1 MLLRG
6 LLNLRISLCSAEVRQ
21 LHHITRVS
29 LLKHIEYLRMKEQFS
44 FTRKPLGPVD
54 SCCSFILGEGLLVN
68 QQILFLD
75 ALSLRNTSGKS
86 MNHIKELKRTKILKS
101 GGFTLQSDKLL
112 LQQYERLLRK
122 AEVEEAALKVELFSE
137 EKTDIITCSS
147 RREKWFLLKR
157 QLVGFWLLQEL
168 SDGDRRLPTEVYAR
182 LATLLFSGNFS
193 KEDDA
198 VILAWVEEHGA
209 TKWSHL
215 AQRLGRCYPKAGDGV
230 RQRHGQ
236 LVRQLQGRK
245 TGAFSDEEVARL
257 THLVLKQNRNITE
270 KCQSSVID
278 WDVIADAM
286 KRSSASVN
294 KLYNTVVL
302 PTLKRHQADTLE
314 VDVRG
319 DLLRKLKEKG
329 SNYYIEINFQ
339 ELAEMPEFRGHTGRS
354 LGILYERIL
363 KSVARNSMKSSR
375 EITVDQ
381 VLEYWATSKRQ
392 LKPISLKRRE
402 EIIVSTFEKAMGG
415 LPAAILEQNKDKLKP
430 KSQDQKR
437 KSRGDI
443 E

>member
-1 MLLRG
+1 M
-6 LLNLRISLCSAEVRQ
+6 
-21 LHHITRVS
+21 
-29 LLKHIEYLRMKEQFS
+29 
-44 FTRKPLGPVD
+44 
-54 SCCSFILGEGLLVN
+54 
-68 QQILFLD
+68 
-75 ALSLRNTSGKS
+75 
-86 MNHIKELKRTKILKS
+86 
-101 GGFTLQSDKLL
+101 
-112 LQQYERLLRK
+112 
-122 AEVEEAALKVELFSE
+122 
-137 EKTDIITCSS
+137 
-147 RREKWFLLKR
+147 
-157 QLVGFWLLQEL
+157 
-168 SDGDRRLPTEVYAR
+168 
-182 LATLLFSGNFS
+182 
-193 KEDDA
+193 
-198 VILAWVEEHGA
+198 
-209 TKWSHL
+209 
-215 AQRLGRCYPKAGDGV
+215 
-230 RQRHGQ
+230 
-236 LVRQLQGRK
+236 QLQGRK
-245 TGAFSDEEVARL
+245 TGAFTDEEVARL
-257 THLVLKQNRNITE
+257 TYLVLKQNGNITE
-270 KCQSSVID
+270 KCQSNVID

-354 LGILYERIL
+354 LGILYERL
-363 KSVARNSMKSSR
+363 LRSVARNSMKSSR

-392 LKPISLKRRE
+392 QKPISLKRRE
-402 EIIVSTFEKAMGG
+402 EIIVFTFEKAMGG